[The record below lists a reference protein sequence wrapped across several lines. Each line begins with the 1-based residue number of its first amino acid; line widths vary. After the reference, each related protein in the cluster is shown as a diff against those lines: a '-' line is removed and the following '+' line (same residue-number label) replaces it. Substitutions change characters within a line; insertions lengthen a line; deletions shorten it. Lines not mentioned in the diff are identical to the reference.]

1 MVQFKKNLLSV
12 ALASA
17 TMMLAAGAQAQTAEP
32 QTTQEEDTQPGRD
45 AKTLDTVTVT
55 GIRGAIER
63 SIDTKKE
70 SNEIVEAVSSEDI
83 GKLPDVSIADSI
95 ARLPGLSAQR
105 FGGRAQEIHIRGFSG
120 DFSTTTLNGREQ
132 VSLGQNRGVEF
143 DQYPSEL
150 MSSAVVYKT
159 QNASIVGQGLSGTVD
174 LRTVRPLDY
183 DERTIA
189 VNVRGDMNRLEDAKE
204 YGHRYSVSYI
214 DQFADNTIGL
224 ALGYAHLNNP
234 SQNHT
239 FGSWGY
245 DGDGVLGG
253 WNVGERVGE
262 NTRDGFMGVL
272 EFRPG
277 GNWESTLDVFY
288 SKFDIDEDLH
298 NLESARS
305 GSTVTARTD
314 APDGT
319 ATSVTFANL
328 PFITSKNE
336 AHSLRDELLSVGWR
350 NEFKFGEAW
359 TMTADVSHSSA
370 KREERVLEVYAEYPV
385 EGGDTLTYT
394 LNPDGYYEFD
404 YGRDYGDAS
413 SMVLTT
419 GGGGAAGSWGQDG
432 YLKDFVVEDE
442 MNSLR
447 LDFERSFEKGWI
459 SSLEFGLNYAQREKS
474 RAADEAQLY
483 LNADLT
489 PGSAPIPEDAIWTRT
504 TGFAGIPG
512 GSLIGVDADKVLHLY
527 HARRNIHRDI
537 NNKNWEVEEDLATA
551 YIQANIDTDFL
562 GAPLRGNFGVQA
574 VQVDQQSSGIA
585 MFGGVAVNTGTSS
598 GAKYTEL
605 LPSLNLKLELPNE
618 NFIRFALGRQMAR
631 PRMDEMKASADFSI
645 TRVSDTSGGSHL
657 EYSGSGGNPEL
668 RPWLANAFDLGYEKY
683 FHGSGFFTAGVFFKD
698 LQSYV
703 FNQSI
708 PFDFSQLPI
717 NDSTIPPTAERPATT
732 QGFFDQP
739 VNGTGGTLKGYE
751 VALSIPFDMFWA
763 PLEGFGFTGNY
774 SDVTSSIQPNPNDAN
789 ETLPG
794 LSKYVS
800 NMSVFFER
808 WGFSARVSQRS
819 RSDFRSQVI
828 GFGGDL
834 SRGRQFKGEK
844 VTDVQLGYEIQSGPL
859 QNLSFLLQVYN
870 LENEPFRETQAGF
883 PDRPTAYNSYGRT
896 YLLGLNYKF

>member
-17 TMMLAAGAQAQTAEP
+17 TMMLAAGAQAQTVDAQQP
-32 QTTQEEDTQPGRD
+32 QQEGEADD
-45 AKTLDTVTVT
+45 AKTLDKVVVT

-63 SIDTKKE
+63 AIDTKKE
-70 SNEIVEAVSSEDI
+70 SNEIIEAVSSEDI

-150 MSSAVVYKT
+150 MSSAVVYKS
-159 QNASIVGQGLSGTVD
+159 QNASVIGQGLSGTVD

-189 VNVRGDMNRLEDAKE
+189 VNLRGDMNRLEDAKE
-204 YGHRYSVSYI
+204 YGHRYSISYI
-214 DQFADNTIGL
+214 DQFADNTVGL

-245 DGDGVLGG
+245 EGNGILGG
-253 WNVGERVGE
+253 FNVGERIGE
-262 NTRDGFMGVL
+262 NTRDGMMGVL

-277 GNWESTLDVFY
+277 GMWSSTLDVFY
-288 SKFDIDEDLH
+288 SEFDVDEDLH
-298 NLESARS
+298 NLES
-305 GSTVTARTD
+305 VTAGWAGAVITDRTD
-314 APDGT
+314 SPDGT
-319 ATSVTFANL
+319 ATSASFSNL

-336 AHSLRDELLSVGWR
+336 AHSIEDELLSVGWR
-350 NEFKFGEAW
+350 NEFKFGDAW
-359 TMTADVSHSSA
+359 KMTADISHSSA
-370 KREERVLEVYAEYPV
+370 ERKERVLEVYAEYPV
-385 EGGDTLTYT
+385 EGGDTVSYRV
-394 LNPDGYYEFD
+394 NPDGYYEFD
-404 YGRDYGDAS
+404 FGRDYGDAS
-413 SMVLTT
+413 AMRLTT

-432 YLKDFVVEDE
+432 YRKDFTVEDE

-447 LDFERSFEKGWI
+447 LDFERSFEAGWV
-459 SSLEFGLNYAQREKS
+459 SSLEFGFNYADREKS
-474 RAADEAQLY
+474 RAADEALLY

-489 PGSAPIPEDAIWTRT
+489 PGSVPIPTDAIWTST
-504 TGFAGIPG
+504 IGFDGLVG
-512 GSLIGVDADKVLHLY
+512 GSLVGVDADKVLHLY
-527 HARRNIHRDI
+527 HERPNVHPDI
-537 NNKNWEVEEDLATA
+537 NNKNWEIGEKLTTA
-551 YIQANIDTDFL
+551 YIQANIDTDVL
-562 GAPLRGNFGVQA
+562 GARLRGNVGVQA
-574 VQVDQQSSGIA
+574 VQADQQSTGIA
-585 MFGGVAVNTGTSS
+585 MFSGVALGTASS
-598 GAKYTEL
+598 NGAKYTEI
-605 LPSLNLKLELPNE
+605 LPSLNLKLELPE
-618 NFIRFALGRQMAR
+618 DNFIRFAIGRQMAR
-631 PRMDEMKASADFSI
+631 PRMDELKASADFSYD
-645 TRVSDTSGGSHL
+645 RVNQ
-657 EYSGSGGNPEL
+657 EFSGSGGNPQL
-668 RPWLANAFDLGYEKY
+668 KPWIANAVDLAYEKY
-683 FHGSGFFTAGVFFKD
+683 FHGTGFFTAGVFFKD
-698 LQSYV
+698 LQSYI
-703 FNQSI
+703 FNQSV
-708 PFDFSQLPI
+708 PFDFTQLPI
-717 NDSTIPPTAERPATT
+717 PSDQIPPDAPPLTT
-732 QGFFDQP
+732 VGQFSQP
-739 VNGTGGTLKGYE
+739 VNGTGGSLNGYE
-751 VALSIPFDMFWA
+751 VALSVPFDMIWA

-774 SDVTSSIQPNPNDAN
+774 SDVSSSIRPNPNDPG

-800 NMSVFFER
+800 NMSVYFER

-819 RSDFRSQVI
+819 RSDFRGQII

-870 LENEPFRETQAGF
+870 LENEPFRETQSGF